1 MRLVFVHGMRQEGRG
16 AEKLRIAWRD
26 SLFGRWDELGLAN
39 PGIEPVMPYYGDRLD
54 QLTRALRADGAV
66 RTRGGASRV
75 VGPTEE
81 AMLREL
87 KDVHHISDAEVRT
100 ELGTEVVARGPA
112 NWEWVQGIARLLETR
127 VPGFRRLG
135 VALVVQVD
143 AYLNRP
149 HVTAEVD
156 AIVKPAFSPGPVV
169 IVSHSLGT
177 VVSYR
182 LLSLAPDAEV
192 PLFVTLGSPLGLNA
206 VKDCIRP
213 PKLALPARVKRWLN
227 GCDPRDFVSL
237 YAALDDQT
245 FCAGIE
251 NIVDIGNRDEDA
263 HAILDYLRDERVAR
277 AIYGALVGAGST

>member
-1 MRLVFVHGMRQEGRG
+1 MRLVFVHGMRQEGRPS
-16 AEKLRIAWRD
+16 EQLRAAWRD
-26 SLFGRWDELGLAN
+26 ALFGRWRELGLSD

-54 QLTRALRADGAV
+54 QLTRSLRTDDVV
-66 RTRGGASRV
+66 RARGGAPSATS
-75 VGPTEE
+75 PTEE

-87 KDVHHISDAEVRT
+87 KDAHGITDAEVRAQ
-100 ELGTEVVARGPA
+100 LGAEVVSRGPA
-112 NWEWVQGIARLLETR
+112 NWEWVQGIARVLETR

-149 HVTAEVD
+149 HVTAEID

-169 IVSHSLGT
+169 IVAHSLGT

-182 LLSLAPDAEV
+182 LLASAGAAEV
-192 PLFVTLGSPLGLNA
+192 PLFVTLGSPLGINA
-206 VKDCIRP
+206 VKDRLRP
-213 PKLALPARVKRWLN
+213 PKLARPASVARWLN

-245 FCAGIE
+245 FCAGID
-251 NIVDIGNRDEDA
+251 NIVDISNRHEDA

-277 AIYGALVGAGST
+277 AIHGALVETGST